1 MEIMSTLKDT
11 WWQYAAAAIAIV
23 LAVVVAV
30 NLSEPATGP
39 WWKHFFGTIA
49 LGGAPLVLFWW
60 PPFVGASAPGW
71 RTTLDRRSFT
81 CARSNRTLPIESCHP
96 HPCLVRL

>member
-1 MEIMSTLKDT
+1 MVAVRSGGDL
-11 WWQYAAAAIAIV
+11 AIV

-49 LGGAPLVLFWW
+49 LGG
-60 PPFVGASAPGW
+60 
-71 RTTLDRRSFT
+71 
-81 CARSNRTLPIESCHP
+81 P
-96 HPCLVRL
+96 HS